1 MMISFLFWLVDDPD
15 ILIRFECP
23 ICFYDH
29 VAGFCWF
36 SGLSFSH
43 FCWGVVA
50 LLVVV
55 WVWLLVKSLKRKLEI
70 SKTWTRYRMAITG
83 NVGYLVFVWWVWFMC
98 WCGLF

>member
-15 ILIRFECP
+15 ILIKFVCP

-43 FCWGVVA
+43 FCWGGGFTGC
-50 LLVVV
+50 
-55 WVWLLVKSLKRKLEI
+55 WLGLAAAEI
-70 SKTWTRYRMAITG
+70 PEEETRNKQNLDTLQNG
-83 NVGYLVFVWWVWFMC
+83 FNW
-98 WCGLF
+98 